1 MILLTPELSVRMHG
15 PTGSLLLLTGDYTHR
30 PGRRPRAL
38 NECNGDVTTVIGV
51 FPFCAG
57 GLAGTRRKNDTKT
70 TTLSGYLS
78 IQASAIRRMIGGRK
92 HQ

>member
-1 MILLTPELSVRMHG
+1 MHG
-15 PTGSLLLLTGDYTHR
+15 PTGSQLLLTGLSTNYGPLTD
-30 PGRRPRAL
+30 L
-38 NECNGDVTTVIGV
+38 NDECNGDVTTVIGV